1 MMSAKPMAYLK
12 RCSWKVLAA
21 CCLFLQWMNGI
32 QRTYVYELL
41 DVGDKQK
48 FGDATYGLLRADF
61 TPKPAYTAVRS
72 VMQLLADPGPAFAAG
87 NLDFSL
93 SGDLKDVDHL
103 LLEKRNGTFFLAIWI
118 EELGWDVDR
127 RTATPVAGR
136 QIVVRTR
143 DAVKITLHRLGKDGG
158 MASSELRVGV
168 ERSVEIGDR
177 VMILEIS
184 R

>member
-1 MMSAKPMAYLK
+1 
-12 RCSWKVLAA
+12 
-21 CCLFLQWMNGI
+21 
-32 QRTYVYELL
+32 
-41 DVGDKQK
+41 
-48 FGDATYGLLRADF
+48 
-61 TPKPAYTAVRS
+61 
-72 VMQLLADPGPAFAAG
+72 MQLLADPGPAFAAG

-103 LLEKRNGTFFLAIWI
+103 LLEKRNGTFFPAIWI

-127 RTATPVAGR
+127 RTAIAMVAGR